1 MLSNSAVVGGTTL
14 ALFGKKR
21 TLRKG
26 KQRCFVH
33 RNRIADGNVSTT
45 TPSKIAIVSESDP
58 NSLEVYEE
66 GDKLGRLEK
75 LVKKHERGDLPRLEW
90 LDQLAFRKIERI
102 HAVRLDC
109 YSVFTKIQ
117 TRQLK
122 D

>member
-1 MLSNSAVVGGTTL
+1 MLYNSAVVGGTTL

-75 LVKKHERGDLPRLEW
+75 VSSL
-90 LDQLAFRKIERI
+90 
-102 HAVRLDC
+102 
-109 YSVFTKIQ
+109 
-117 TRQLK
+117 
-122 D
+122 